1 MPRLM
6 TTRRATCPLL
16 LLFLF
21 LGLMARR
28 ASAQASVSGRVTDPV
43 GAVVGGAVVTLSGGG
58 APSQTTQTAQDG
70 SFLFANVTP
79 ALRVL
84 AVEAPGFQRWTRT
97 IDPAEGATIEVVL
110 PIPGFSESVAVSA
123 PGLEEELPQL
133 VERTGVRVQTITAAQ
148 IENGGY
154 YDVGQALQALAPGLF
169 LVPKAGPFD
178 YVDASFQGSRTNE
191 ILWMVDGVRISNRLY
206 NGTTPL
212 DTIPAHMVERVEI
225 IEGGQGLFYG
235 TQAVAGAVNVVTK
248 SLAETFDG
256 GVQSGF
262 DTNRGRHINLFA
274 RDAVGG
280 HRFVAFASTDN
291 AEGYRNFP
299 IDQYQPT
306 ATDRRRSYDVLT
318 LGGKYAYDFTGGLR
332 LGASYQRTDG
342 KLDNLR
348 PGRSGATHVGSLAE
362 GFNDRNEHLFS
373 AKVDYTARRS
383 AQLFFK
389 TYYHQWDTRFTERR
403 NVIGSPGLSLYSSDG
418 DFWGFKDY
426 GANLLARLTPTK
438 RVEYVAGYDFQNYR
452 GRDDVLL
459 IAPNTETVHA
469 LFGQV
474 RTTPALARKASAAL
488 GVRFNAPTNAA
499 NATVWN
505 ASARYE
511 VTRRLFAR
519 GTVGT
524 AFRYPDAY
532 ELFAQDPTCCFGN
545 PNLKPERSTNVNG
558 SLGYLMSTA
567 GAEVSLEAIGF
578 YRRVTD
584 LIVDVDDGS
593 GDTTV
598 TANRD
603 DIVRVR
609 GISFVGSG
617 TFGPQVSANVSYT
630 YNRSQRTNEL
640 AGGYQSL
647 NGIPSNQFNAWI
659 DLHPARLPVGATL
672 TLGHVGAIGNTVPVF
687 GTVQAGDY
695 TLVDVSGR
703 LFLDAKRRHRI
714 NLRLE
719 NVLDEV
725 YTTRSGRNFLD
736 GSATPFLVRNLGV
749 PRTLHLTY
757 AVGF

>member
-1 MPRLM
+1 MRLPM
-6 TTRRATCPLL
+6 TTHRAALRSLL
-16 LLFLF
+16 LLLC
-21 LGLMARR
+21 LAVPALR
-28 ASAQASVSGRVTDPV
+28 ASAQSAVSGRVTDPV
-43 GAVVGGAVVTLSGGG
+43 GAAVAGATVTLSGAG
-58 APSQTTQTAQDG
+58 APSQTTQTAADG
-70 SFLFANVTP
+70 SFSFTGVP
-79 ALRVL
+79 AGLRVL
-84 AVEAPGFQRWTRT
+84 AVEATGFQRWTRA
-97 IDPAEGATIEVVL
+97 IDPAEGGTIDVLL

-123 PGLEEELPQL
+123 RRLEEDLPQL
-133 VERTGVRVQTITAAQ
+133 IERTGVRVQTITAAQ

-154 YDVGQALQALAPGLF
+154 YDVGQALQTLAPGLF

-212 DTIPAHMVERVEI
+212 DTIPAHMIERVEI
-225 IEGGQGLFYG
+225 IEGGQGLFHG

-256 GVQSGF
+256 GVQTGF

-274 RDAVGG
+274 RDSVGG
-280 HRFVAFASTDN
+280 HKFVAFASTDN

-299 IDQYQPT
+299 LEQYQPS

-318 LGGKYAYDFTGGLR
+318 LGGKYAYDFMNGLR
-332 LGASYQRTDG
+332 LSASYQRTDG

-373 AKVDYTARRS
+373 AKVDYTARRT

-389 TYYHQWDTRFTERR
+389 TYYHQWDTQFTERR
-403 NVIGSPGLSLYSSDG
+403 NVAGSPGLSRYSSNG

-426 GANLLARLTPTK
+426 GANLLAKLTPTK
-438 RVEYVAGYDFQNYR
+438 QVEYFAGYDFQNYR

-469 LFGQV
+469 LFGQI
-474 RTTPALARKASAAL
+474 RTTPALHDKASVAVGA
-488 GVRFNAPTNAA
+488 RFNAPTNAG

-505 ASARYE
+505 ASGRYDL
-511 VTRRLFAR
+511 TTRLFAR
-519 GTVGT
+519 ATFGT

-545 PNLKPERSTNVNG
+545 PNLKPERSTNLNG
-558 SLGYLMSTA
+558 SLGYRLSA
-567 GAEVSLEAIGF
+567 GGAQVSFEAIGF

-609 GISFVGSG
+609 GLSLVSSAVL
-617 TFGPQVSANVSYT
+617 GPQLSANASYT

-659 DLHPARLPVGATL
+659 DLHPVRVPVGATV
-672 TLGHVGAIGNTVPVF
+672 TVAHVGAISNTVPVF
-687 GTVQAGDY
+687 GTVLAGDY
-695 TLVDVSGR
+695 TIVDLSGR

-714 NLRLE
+714 NIRLE
-719 NVLDEV
+719 NLLDEV
-725 YTTRSGRNFLD
+725 YTTRNARNFLD
-736 GSATPFLVRNLGV
+736 GSATPFLVNSLGV
-749 PRTLHLTY
+749 PRTFHLTY
-757 AVGF
+757 SVGF